1 MIIRNTSA
9 TMAFQFDP
17 DSQNKVPDHGPHQ
30 VRIGKFSLL
39 ALTAFGLLV
48 ILLFAW
54 NPIATTARAAL
65 ARQNA
70 KEALEATAAQDW
82 RRAYQALTLA
92 RQRAPE
98 DVEVIMAMVTFLK
111 ATGSDPGSL
120 AQQLQLLAQQRPL
133 TEEEE
138 LLLGRSLISS
148 GKIKDARAAYE
159 KMPSQQSARQS
170 SLELLASIL
179 TAEGHHKEA
188 AEIARRAEAQTA
200 ESPETHLKAAVADLG
215 SNFTEVKNQARKQL
229 WQFAELSTKTGLD
242 AIHQLALDPGLTL
255 PEARQL
261 LVLVEQNPLKTLVA
275 RLQVVS
281 ALMRLQPDLR
291 KQLADAEVKHFFNSK
306 NGSREEIA
314 YWLMRERLNE
324 QVFAL
329 VPRELAVQSRE
340 LYPILMQSLA
350 QAQRWEELQE
360 LLKLQRP
367 PVASSLLDL
376 AMAEVQSHL
385 QPDMREAR
393 RLLQGTVENAA
404 QAGDAPTLLRA
415 AMLAEKLNLADISCR
430 AYKSA
435 GLLSSASKANVEALA
450 HLQKSVELALVAKDT
465 TTLLE
470 AARWLHELSPS
481 SAVFADRLN
490 YWRLVLGVEM
500 ETVDLTSLQQKN
512 ELKAALNVPLER
524 IPAPLLHALSD
535 YRLGDRTAMQQH
547 LAQLN
552 SGTSLAAGPRAV
564 AAGLLSLV
572 GKPDRAFQLAEK
584 IPGALLL
591 DEELTFLKR
600 AL

>member
-1 MIIRNTSA
+1 
-9 TMAFQFDP
+9 MAFQFDP

-54 NPIATTARAAL
+54 NPIATAARAAL